1 MIHRVDRILP
11 DIDDRLIPANAGRGG
26 SNMRLAASIANTDL
40 AMTLVNGMAQIDY
53 DIPAGDNLVVGAT
66 DKGNEGVFFALWNS
80 NDDHSIYRILAGT
93 IALVIRTSLLGFTET
108 GEVDLRVIDGKLYWT
123 NDDSQPGM
131 VNIAKGIAG
140 DYPDP
145 IEEWMITQIKRPPGL
160 LLELSPTDFTFEE
173 ASIDYDNDFPV
184 PTPLQFSYY
193 YVYDNDEES
202 RFGPWSPCT
211 WFRTGV
217 SITIP
222 AAEFDTYLDG
232 INVVK
237 QVVFVYRIGNDGIP
251 YTVKRVNNA
260 SPFDGSLTI
269 ANVATLARSAV
280 SADITDADFDA
291 VPLKAKTLEVAQN
304 RLNLANYLID
314 YPNWDG
320 LTLELELVQNAFSSE
335 STGDGANRVFM
346 YGDYDV
352 GVVLLDEWQRRIG
365 VVASQRITIPSP
377 VYQSIPYNVDGGAP
391 TGEPPLVPAF
401 FNEDGSYFYNIDFTL
416 SGTFPSWAKY
426 YQIVYSKSQSY
437 NYFYKTVCRLY
448 FWYTYNGQD
457 FLVNS
462 PYFQYDGSTFD
473 PIADTVPLASLIS
486 SPTQG
491 VVYSFRG
498 YALELSSGEPFLFD
512 STGDQYLAI
521 SQEYFP
527 AGLDLPESE
536 FPPATNVNPVEYK
549 IEKASGNLLFINQ
562 NPAQQLYAAFQSP
575 DAPVGI
581 FTGQYPFSLYYQVY
595 LYSKKTAPDER
606 FYQNTNAVLIADN
619 VLTGTVYGDCYGARF
634 KKLNNG
640 GGQSVL
646 NTQLLVSG
654 ATPYQVVVANAD
666 GNSLRSYA
674 TFPYTIQG
682 YAVSMNPTN
691 IYAQNWDSDIGQAN
705 VVNENQRQS
714 RILQGIVFSN
724 PLVQGTQI
732 NGLSKFNSVDNRQAP
747 LENGPITALVRTS
760 ATQREPGVLLAI
772 GTNGVSSFYYDGIQ
786 LTNVDGTSNVSTSD
800 KYLASQRPLVGNY
813 GAERIS
819 DIYATPLGTV
829 YYWSSGIQD
838 WIRYSN
844 AGLDQLGEIY
854 GFMNFVRNGLASSTK
869 VMMTYD
875 QTTDEAIL
883 IGNNSVAYV
892 FSERYKT
899 FQPVRDYQQGV
910 DNISPEYG
918 ASIANR
924 TFFFIQGQVWEMGP
938 GVTADNNSFF
948 GEVKNPQLSVVTN
961 EGPAIVKQWNS
972 IKVLGPRPLT
982 CQVNNGGGETPVIQ
996 SYIDEGWW
1004 IERKAGEWSA
1014 AIRKDENSV
1023 GGVLNGNPMESR
1035 ILISSFAWDANNFDK
1050 LNYIEV
1056 KSNISP
1062 VQ

>member
-145 IEEWMITQIKRPPGL
+145 IEEWMITQAKRPPGL

-346 YGDYDV
+346 YGTYSF
-352 GVVLLDEWQRRIG
+352 GIELLDEWGRRIG
-365 VVASQRITIPSP
+365 VVANQDIEVPFP
-377 VYQSIPYNVDGGAP
+377 LYQSIPEQWGIGV
-391 TGEPPLVPAF
+391 PLVIPAF
-401 FNEDGSYFYNIDFTL
+401 FNEDGDYFYNIDFTI

-426 YQIVYSKSQSY
+426 YRVVYSKSQSY
-437 NYFYKTVCRLY
+437 SSFYKSVCRIY
-448 FWYTYNGQD
+448 YWYSYAGQD
-457 FLVNS
+457 FLSNL
-462 PYFQYDGSTFD
+462 PYFNINGAFDDPTTFIPVPISTPDGSAVYTF
-473 PIADTVPLASLIS
+473 LGY
-486 SPTQG
+486 G
-491 VVYSFRG
+491 V
-498 YALELSSGEPFLFD
+498 ELSSGEPFLVEGN
-512 STGDQYLAI
+512 GDQYLRIAT
-521 SQEYFP
+521 EYFP
-527 AGLDLPESE
+527 VPNGDT
-536 FPPATNVNPVEYK
+536 PPNQQVSPVEYK
-549 IEKASGNLLFINQ
+549 IEKQVNNILFIKN
-562 NPAQQLYAAFQSP
+562 NPQQKLYSTLETPGDGVPYP
-575 DAPVGI
+575 DNRAIDPTDSDWQQPPV
-581 FTGQYPFSLYYQVY
+581 FNLYYQVY
-595 LYSKKTAPDER
+595 LYTKRNAPDER
-606 FYQNTNAVLIADN
+606 FYQNTNVALIADN

-640 GGQSVL
+640 GSIGIL
-646 NTQLLVSG
+646 NTLFNTDDTNPLSPAYVKG
-654 ATPYQVVVANAD
+654 DPT
-666 GNSLRSYA
+666 RSYI
-674 TFPYTIQG
+674 TYPYTIQG

-747 LENGPITALVRTS
+747 LENGPITALIRTS

-813 GAERIS
+813 GAQRIS

-854 GFMNFVRNGLASSTK
+854 GFMNFVRNGLASSAK

-1004 IERKAGEWSA
+1004 IQRKAGEWSA